1 MIVKVNRKGSDS
13 TLCQSSVS
21 IPRGYRTISLGS
33 IQLPDN
39 SAERFPAFTGAFVVN
54 GQTLD
59 ITAQSSIN
67 ALVTYLNGLMAP
79 DRVFECWYNSNTND
93 LELVTVSYAT
103 VTLSQEFVDY
113 FQFPST
119 TLTTFDS
126 GRIFNSSDPVHE
138 YVVEVDAFQDG
149 ASEYGAFTQAIGYVN
164 GSTGKP
170 YDSYDFIMQES
181 TTKIK
186 MRVKYRLKTG
196 DLVTCSCNLDQMWSV
211 CLKLGV

>member
-1 MIVKVNRKGSDS
+1 MIVKVN
-13 TLCQSSVS
+13 QSGSVS
-21 IPRGYRTISLGS
+21 NVCQALVEIPRGYRTIELMS
-33 IQLPDN
+33 INLPDN
-39 SAERFPAFTGAFVVN
+39 ATLRFPAFTGAFVVN

-59 ITAQSSIN
+59 VTQQFSISD
-67 ALVTYLNGLMAP
+67 LVTFLNGLKAP

-126 GRIFNSSDPVHE
+126 GRIFESSNPVHE
-138 YVVEVDAFQDG
+138 YVVEVDASQDG
-149 ASEYGAFTQAIGYVN
+149 TSENGAFTQAIGYVDN
-164 GSTGKP
+164 YRGKP
-170 YDSYDFIMQES
+170 YDAYSFVMERSETAIHL
-181 TTKIK
+181 
-186 MRVKYRLKTG
+186 RVKYRLKVG
-196 DLVTCSCNLDQMWSV
+196 GLHLCSCKTDQMWSV

>member
-1 MIVKVNRKGSDS
+1 MIVKVNRKGSDYS
-13 TLCQSSVS
+13 LCQAFVS
-21 IPRGYRTISLGS
+21 IPQGYRTISLGS

-59 ITAQSSIN
+59 ITAQSSVSD
-67 ALVTYLNGLMAP
+67 LVTYLNGLMAP
-79 DRVFECWYNSNTND
+79 DRVFERWYNSNTND

-126 GRIFNSSDPVHE
+126 GRIFNSSNPVHE

-149 ASEYGAFTQAIGYVN
+149 ASEYGVFTQAIGYVN
-164 GSTGKP
+164 DSVGKP

-181 TTKIK
+181 TTNVHL
-186 MRVKYRLKTG
+186 RVKYRLKTG
-196 DLVTCSCNLDQMWSV
+196 ALVTCTCDADEMWSV

>member
-1 MIVKVNRKGSDS
+1 MIVKVNRKGDR
-13 TLCQSSVS
+13 CQAHV
-21 IPRGYRTISLGS
+21 ILPRGYRTISLGS

-59 ITAQSSIN
+59 VTVQRSISD
-67 ALVTYLNGLMAP
+67 LVTYLNTLKAP

-126 GRIFNSSDPVHE
+126 GRIFNSSNPVHE

-149 ASEYGAFTQAIGYVN
+149 ASEYGVFTQAIGYVN
-164 GSTGKP
+164 DSTGKP

>member
-13 TLCQSSVS
+13 TLCQTSVS

-33 IQLPDN
+33 ISLPDN
-39 SAERFPAFTGAFVVN
+39 CAQRFPEFLGAFVVN

-59 ITAQSSIN
+59 ITVQKSISD
-67 ALVTYLNGLMAP
+67 LVSYLNSLLAP
-79 DRVFECWYNSNTND
+79 DRVFECWYNENTND
-93 LELVTVSYAT
+93 LELLTVTYNT

-126 GRIFNSSDPVHE
+126 GRIFKTSDPVHE

-149 ASEYGAFTQAIGYVN
+149 SSENGAFTQAIGYVN
-164 GSTGKP
+164 GPLGKP
-170 YDSYDFIMQES
+170 YDSYEFFMKEPI
-181 TTKIK
+181 TNVHL
-186 MRVKYRLKTG
+186 RVKYRLKTG
-196 DLVTCSCNLDQMWSV
+196 ELVTCSCDTEQMWSV
-211 CLKLGV
+211 CLKLGH

>member
-1 MIVKVNRKGSDS
+1 MIVKVNRKGSDR
-13 TLCQSSVS
+13 TLCQTSVA
-21 IPRGYRTISLGS
+21 IPQGYHTISLGS
-33 IQLPDN
+33 IQLPDEC
-39 SAERFPAFTGAFVVN
+39 AERFPVFTGAFVVN
-54 GQTLD
+54 GETLD

-67 ALVTYLNGLMAP
+67 ALVTFINGLKAP
-79 DRVFECWYNSNTND
+79 NRVFECWYNSNTND
-93 LELVTVSYAT
+93 LELLTVSYAT

-126 GRIFNSSDPVHE
+126 GRIFESSDPVHE

-149 ASEYGAFTQAIGYVN
+149 ASEDGVFTQAIGYVN
-164 GSTGKP
+164 GPDGKP

-181 TTKIK
+181 TTNVHL
-186 MRVKYRLKTG
+186 RVKYRLKTG
-196 DLVTCSCNLDQMWSV
+196 ALETCTCDLDDMWSV

>member
-13 TLCQSSVS
+13 SLCQTSVS
-21 IPRGYRTISLGS
+21 IPRGYGTISLGS

-39 SAERFPAFTGAFVVN
+39 SAERFPTFTGAFVVN

-67 ALVTYLNGLMAP
+67 ALVTYLNGLKAP

-126 GRIFNSSDPVHE
+126 GRIFASSDPVHE

-149 ASEYGAFTQAIGYVN
+149 ASEYGKYTQAIGYVN

-170 YDSYDFIMQES
+170 YDSYDFIMQEAS
-181 TTKIK
+181 TKVNL
-186 MRVKYRLKTG
+186 RVKYRLKTG
-196 DLVTCSCNLDQMWSV
+196 ALHTCTCDTDEMWSV